1 MMDCSKILETSF
13 PSVREPCLTWST
25 YGGQGSRL
33 DPAIL
38 ILSSQHQLVASWDT
52 FPFLKVLH
60 QAVATQVNMPRDCH
74 MISTGILF
82 PFRVH
87 ILALPHVVDRET
99 LRMKGEEGMEKGLS
113 N

>member
-1 MMDCSKILETSF
+1 MMDHSKILKTSF

-25 YGGQGSRL
+25 HGLQGSRL
-33 DPAIL
+33 GPAIL
-38 ILSSQHQLVASWDT
+38 ILSSQHQLVASRDT
-52 FPFLKVLH
+52 FPFLKVLR
-60 QAVATQVNMPRDCH
+60 QAVATQENMLCGCH

-87 ILALPHVVDRET
+87 ILALPHDVDRET
-99 LRMKGEEGMEKGLS
+99 LRMKGEEGVERGLS